1 MQDNTIVRKTPSNLV
16 PQREHDA
23 AVQFGGSARVNNVKA
38 FPFFYNFTKYPYQ
51 EGIADPTT
59 GIYTITGDS
68 AEGPDGLTIQ
78 PGAILDVPII
88 MDADIPFHLLYIKYG
103 AFRQNVFTA
112 AMVEGIF
119 TYPTGVTSL
128 PNDTRIM
135 WVTLDPTIGANY
147 TLGTQYYVINTSP
160 TFSTFQISLT
170 SGGASVDP
178 VGTTGSAGTYMIL
191 SANSLRPPGS
201 REYLLYPSVY
211 NSGAQGLFNASR
223 NARIPYWTELDVSVY
238 FPSSGGRDLYG
249 GFQREPLKGATEEQP
264 IPILNLQGS
273 QDGLGMVKT
282 PYQLAAGA
290 FVNLRFR
297 SRSSYALQVYGHLF
311 GYKITI

>member
-1 MQDNTIVRKTPSNLV
+1 MQDNTIVRKTPVSQV

-78 PGAILDVPII
+78 PGQILDVPIV
-88 MDADIPFHLLYIKYG
+88 MDADIPFHLLYLKYG

-112 AMVEGIF
+112 SMVEGIF
-119 TYPTGVTSL
+119 NYPTGVTSV
-128 PNDTRIM
+128 PNGSRVL

-147 TLGTQYYVINTSP
+147 TLGTMYFVINTSP
-160 TFSTFQISLT
+160 TFKTFQISLT
-170 SGGASVDP
+170 DGGTAVDP
-178 VGTTGSAGTYMIL
+178 VGTTGSAGTYMFL
-191 SANSLRPPGS
+191 DSDSLRPPGS
-201 REYLLYPSVY
+201 REYLLYPSEST
-211 NSGAQGLFNASR
+211 SGFQGLLNASR
-223 NARIPYWTELDVSVY
+223 NTRIPYWTELDVSVY

-249 GFQREPLKGATEEQP
+249 GFQREPLLGATEEQP